1 MMPSIENRG
10 RTDLDLDFQSPASY
24 GHDHIHAKHLRS
36 TISSLEWKES
46 VGRTDGHDRLQYIL
60 HILYIP
66 SLLTRSLIAHIST
79 VLGSNA
85 KPKHTNCIWT
95 VFDTY
100 QLILV
105 GSNSSERCLR
115 EDERFDV
122 VWPSVIAELIIVND
136 RGPTAQLYQVNT
148 RLILVHRVQYD
159 LHMQTYKQIK
169 QQ

>member
-1 MMPSIENRG
+1 MPSIENRG
-10 RTDLDLDFQSPASY
+10 QTDLDLDFQSPASY
-24 GHDHIHAKHLRS
+24 DHDHIHTKHLRS
-36 TISSLEWKES
+36 TISSLEWKQS
-46 VGRTDGHDRLQYIL
+46 VGQTDGHGRLQYIL

-79 VLGSNA
+79 VLGPNA

-122 VWPSVIAELIIVND
+122 VWPSVFAELIIVND
-136 RGPTAQLYQVNT
+136 RGLTAQLYQVNT